1 MKLLVNPSKI
11 CGTAEVPGS
20 KSHTIRG
27 VIASILAEGESVLH
41 SPLSSADTT
50 SALNAAG
57 RLGAKFFIDDNG
69 SWHIK
74 GIGSNAELT
83 PQMLD
88 LGNSGTSLRL
98 LTAAASIFNT
108 EICFDGDHRHLH
120 R

>member
-11 CGTAEVPGS
+11 SGIAEVPGS

-27 VIASILAEGESVLH
+27 VLSSILANGESILK
-41 SPLSSADTT
+41 SPLSSADTV
-50 SALNAAG
+50 SALNAAEKF
-57 RLGAKFFIDDNG
+57 GASFHIAEDG
-69 SWHIK
+69 SWHIH

-98 LTAAASIFNT
+98 LTAGASIFNAK
-108 EICFDGDHRHLH
+108 ISLK
-120 R
+120 